1 VDGARKVV
9 RGTVTSEAREPLPET
24 QEQLVGPAVV
34 AAPPLDPV
42 GGQARAD
49 GVPSGLPVPEGAA
62 AGDRSGGAVGV
73 QRELDDGQPE
83 GGQPDGAGQP
93 EGGQLDGAGL
103 GLGRNT
109 SVLLVS
115 GFATVLLAA
124 LAALLP
130 VPYAALK
137 PGPAINTL
145 GSQNG
150 KQLIS
155 VTGHQTYPATGTL
168 DLTTVTVVGGP
179 GGKLTVADLI
189 VGVLDPSVA
198 IVPEEEVFPTGQTQQ
213 QNQQQNQQEMAT
225 SQEEATAAA
234 LGELGITV
242 PATLTI
248 SEVVAGAPAAAVL
261 RHGDVLLAIDGVA
274 TGDLASVRTELQK
287 VKAGE
292 PVTVTVRRDGKEQ
305 KLVAR
310 TRAADGRT
318 VLGILIDPSF
328 HFPFTVKIQID
339 DVGGPSAGMMFA
351 LGIIDVL
358 TPGSMTGGRH
368 IAGTGTID
376 SDGVVGAI
384 GGIQEK
390 MIGARRAG
398 ATWFLAP
405 AEDCPEVVGHV
416 PDGLRVVRVSTLHE
430 ARQAVNAVASG
441 NGSGLPT
448 CTK

>member
-1 VDGARKVV
+1 M
-9 RGTVTSEAREPLPET
+9 TSEAREPLPGT
-24 QEQLVGPAVV
+24 QEQLVGPAGVV
-34 AAPPLDPV
+34 ASPGDTP
-42 GGQARAD
+42 
-49 GVPSGLPVPEGAA
+49 AA
-62 AGDRSGGAVGV
+62 AGDTDGGGGTEPAAANPFAGPPG
-73 QRELDDGQPE
+73 DGS
-83 GGQPDGAGQP
+83 
-93 EGGQLDGAGL
+93 GL

-130 VPYAALK
+130 VPYAALR

-145 GSQNG
+145 GSQGG

-155 VTGHQTYPATGTL
+155 ITGRQTYPVTGAL
-168 DLTTVTVVGGP
+168 DLTTVNVIGGP
-179 GGKLTVADLI
+179 GNKLTVADLI
-189 VGVLDPSVA
+189 KGVLDRSVA
-198 IVPEEEVFPTGQTQQ
+198 VVPEGDVFPTGQTQQ
-213 QNQQQNQQEMAT
+213 QNQQQNQQEMVT

-248 SEVVAGAPAAAVL
+248 SEVVKGAPAASVL
-261 RHGDVLLAIDGVA
+261 RHGDVLLAINGA
-274 TGDLASVRTELQK
+274 PTGDLGSVRTELQK
-287 VKAGE
+287 VRAGD
-292 PVTVTVRRDGKEQ
+292 PVTVTVRRGGVEQ

-310 TRAADGRT
+310 TRSANGRT

-328 HFPFTVKIQID
+328 RFPFTVKIQIND
-339 DVGGPSAGMMFA
+339 IGGPSAGMMFA

-358 TPGSMTGGRH
+358 TPGPMTGGKH

-376 SDGVVGAI
+376 SDGMVGPI

-398 ATWFLAP
+398 AAWFLAP
-405 AEDCPEVVGHV
+405 ADDCNEVVGHV
-416 PDGLRVVRVSTLHE
+416 PDGLRVVRVATLHE
-430 ARQAVNAVASG
+430 ARTAVDAIAAG
-441 NGSGLPT
+441 QDAGLPT
-448 CTK
+448 CGK